1 MSKLLTTLIAVVFAA
16 ATSGAVAQTPAPAK
30 GDTTKSAPKG
40 DKAKGEKKAESK
52 KKSEGKKAEAKKGD
66 GKKKQETK

>member
-16 ATSGAVAQTPAPAK
+16 ATSGAVAQAPAPAK

-40 DKAKGEKKAESK
+40 DKAKAEPKKAAPKKTEPKKAAPKKAEP
-52 KKSEGKKAEAKKGD
+52 KKAEPKK
-66 GKKKQETK
+66 